1 MIDEFRNDPYQFD
14 DEIEQQIFLDNL
26 NNEDLIDLFEEKF
39 LSKQQLI
46 DYLDYYYAQKEK
58 QSSL

>member
-46 DYLDYYYAQKEK
+46 DYLDYYYAQKEE
-58 QSSL
+58 